1 MVDSNLL
8 KQDPLFNLSKLEF
21 FNLSLKSDNSYW
33 DKFIEDMVG
42 LRYFSFRLCSLHNN
56 YDMMKY
62 FLNLLEGN
70 FL

>member
-21 FNLSLKSDNSYW
+21 FNFSLKSDNSNW
-33 DKFIEDMVG
+33 EKFIEEMVG
-42 LRYFSFRLCSLHNN
+42 LRYFSFRLCNLHNN